1 MTVYYLLVGLPDQR
15 PGGLLLSILTG
26 VGSGFGAV
34 VVGTLYATVCV
45 EAPWVGLGLQAV
57 LAVLRGVPV
66 LLLMFVLAQLSSQS
80 PWVAGMLALF
90 LYSLSQVGETL
101 RSFLDAYP
109 AVMRDQA
116 RLMGLGFFREW
127 AQLRLPWTFQRSL
140 DALGT
145 HWISL
150 LKDTG
155 ALTVLGIGEL
165 TTVARILSEQAS
177 VRDWQLVLATAAAL
191 YLGATIA
198 LIRVLQFVRSRYSFV
213 GGGA

>member
-1 MTVYYLLVGLPDQR
+1 MTVYYLLVGLPNQQ

-26 VGSGFGAV
+26 VGSGVGAV
-34 VVGTLYATVCV
+34 LVGALYATLCV
-45 EAPWVGLGLQAV
+45 EAPRIGLGLQAA

-66 LLLMFVLAQLSSQS
+66 LLLMFVLAQAPILS
-80 PWVAGMLALF
+80 PWMAGLLALF

-101 RSFLDAYP
+101 RSFLSAYP

-116 RLMGLGFFREW
+116 QLMGLGFFREW
-127 AQLRLPWTFQRSL
+127 AQLRLPWTFSRSL

-177 VRDWQLVLATAAAL
+177 VRDWGLVLATAAVM
-191 YLGATIA
+191 YLGAVIA
-198 LIRVLQFVRSRYSFV
+198 LIRALRFVRGRCSF
-213 GGGA
+213 GGGLT